1 MNEKQMPAR
10 PFRPAR
16 VAVVGSVNMDLVA
29 QAARLPAPGE
39 TLMGEGFAGTPGGKG
54 GNQAVAAA
62 RLGAEVSL
70 IARVGLRQHGEEL
83 LQSLQ
88 REGVAL
94 DAVVRDPQ
102 AWPGVAVIMVAREGG
117 ENAIVVAPGSNAQ
130 LSPADVEAAQATL
143 GRAQVLVAQLEVPL
157 PAVLRA
163 FELARQA
170 GVTTVLNAAP
180 AQALPSALLALTDW
194 LVVNETEAAQLSGV
208 PAQGDALALAAQA
221 APRLL
226 ASGVRQLLVTLGA
239 QGAWL
244 QGQSHPQG
252 LHVVAPCVQAV
263 DTVGAGD
270 TLVGGL
276 AVGLAEGQSPEQ
288 AVALGQRAAALA
300 VARPGVQQAMPR
312 RAELGPAFAAPAA
325 GPDLP
330 AAAVQSRHKVIFD
343 TDPGIDDAL
352 ALWLLARHPA
362 IDLRAITTVH
372 GNASVDITT
381 ANARGLAS
389 LFGLDI
395 PVARGAQGPLLE
407 SRRRNGAAH
416 VHGEDG
422 LGGLAEQLP
431 APERALDERPA
442 HVLLCELIHAHPGEI
457 ELVAVGPLTNLALAL
472 RHDPSIV
479 TQVRQVVVM
488 GGAFGTHGHSGNV
501 TPVAEANIIADPEA
515 ADAVFA
521 AAWPVVIVGLDV
533 TQEAV
538 MTESRLA
545 VLRDRGGAAGEL
557 LWASSRAYQRFYQA
571 RDGIPGIYAHD
582 ASAAAFVIT
591 PQAFRLRAGPVR
603 VALDGLACGQ
613 TIQDWR
619 GESAASQ
626 PVWRETPSQ
635 QVCVGVDARR
645 VLDLFDDCF

>member
-1 MNEKQMPAR
+1 MNDKTMPAR
-10 PFRPAR
+10 PSQPAR

-39 TLMGEGFAGTPGGKG
+39 TLLGEGFAGTPGGKG

-62 RLGAEVSL
+62 RLGAEVAL
-70 IARVGLRQHGEEL
+70 IASVGLRQHGEEL

-130 LSPADVEAAQATL
+130 LSPTDVEAAHAAL
-143 GRAQVLVAQLEVPL
+143 ARAQVLVAQLEVPL

-180 AQALPSALLALTDW
+180 AQALPSALLTLTDW
-194 LVVNETEAAQLSGV
+194 LVVNETEAAQLSGL
-208 PAQGDALALAAQA
+208 PAQGDALTLAAQA

-226 ASGVRQLLVTLGA
+226 AMGVRQLLVTLGA

-252 LHVVAPCVQAV
+252 LHLAAPCVQAV

-276 AVGLAEGQSPEQ
+276 AVGLAEGRPPER

-300 VARPGVQQAMPR
+300 VARAGVQQAMPR
-312 RAELGPAFAAPAA
+312 RAELGAEFAWAEAESPAPALLA
-325 GPDLP
+325 
-330 AAAVQSRHKVIFD
+330 RHAVIFD

-372 GNASVDITT
+372 GNAAVDITT
-381 ANARGLAS
+381 SNALGLAA

-395 PVARGAQGPLLE
+395 PVARGAAGPLLE
-407 SRRRNGAAH
+407 NRRRDGAAH

-422 LGGLAEQLP
+422 LGGLSQQLP
-431 APERALDERPA
+431 RPGLALDARPA
-442 HVLLCELIHAHPGEI
+442 HELICEMVNAHPGEI

-472 RHDPSIV
+472 RHDPGIV
-479 TQVRQVVVM
+479 TKVRQVVVM

-501 TPVAEANIIADPEA
+501 TPVAEANIICDPEA

-533 TQEAV
+533 TQEVV
-538 MTESRLA
+538 MTETRLA
-545 VLRDRGGAAGEL
+545 ELRDRAGAAGEL

-619 GESAASQ
+619 GESAASL
-626 PVWRETPSQ
+626 PAWREAPSQ
-635 QVCVGVDARR
+635 RVCVGVEARR